1 MPTPEERKGLIR
13 QSNELNNEIRQL
25 RSSLNKIND
34 QKEAFFRKKEELNKE
49 ISDLI
54 GEIKSS
60 RSERNQLTT
69 SVKESKVKRR
79 ELNSEIKKKID
90 EIKKLNKEKTEI
102 ARKHKIEE
110 DPAQIKAEIEKLNS
124 RIETEV
130 MSFDKEKAVMK
141 QINSLKKKYGEASK
155 ISDVWGN
162 VHELSKEID
171 KLKEKADERH
181 RRVQTRARTSQE
193 KHEIMIEASRNID
206 DLKKKEE
213 EYYAKF
219 IEKKKEFT
227 EINTKLKEKLEQ
239 ITQLNTKFSEQKTE
253 IKKEKESKQNKK
265 LGDLKKQVE
274 EKFKK
279 GEKLTTEDLIILQGE

>member
-25 RSSLNKIND
+25 KSSLNKIND
-34 QKEAFFRKKEELNKE
+34 QKEAFFRKKEELNKQ

-102 ARKHKIEE
+102 ARKHKIKE
-110 DPAQIKAEIEKLNS
+110 DPAMIKSEIEKLNL

-141 QINSLKKKYGEASK
+141 QINALKKKYGEASK

-193 KHEIMIEASRNID
+193 KHEMMIEASHNID

-239 ITQLNTKFSEQKTE
+239 ITQLSTKFGEQKME